1 MPPKGAPG
9 PPRGRVGNEAE
20 KKPAKGADLNI
31 QTGPFSDPKID
42 EKTQKCK
49 KGALEDF
56 ARPASAG
63 RLPQFRPFSA
73 RGPLGAYFLAPG
85 GAPGCP
91 FGAPGGLKIVL
102 SPR

>member
-1 MPPKGAPG
+1 M
-9 PPRGRVGNEAE
+9 E
-20 KKPAKGADLNI
+20 KEGHPEI
-31 QTGPFSDPKID
+31 ETGTFWNPKIE

-49 KGALEDF
+49 QGALEDF
-56 ARPASAG
+56 ARPASVG

-73 RGPLGAYFLAPG
+73 RGPPGAYFLAPG